1 MKKIILL
8 SIVLNSIFSTS
19 HAQNFKVDTLQYN
32 GDISKFIN
40 IVILGDGYTAKQLDT
55 FILDAK
61 KLSNY
66 LFSQSPWSNYNNYF
80 NVFAIEV
87 ISQESG
93 TKHPNTAPDCGN
105 SVPITNPN
113 TYFGCTFDANSI
125 HRLVVPTNY
134 TNIAMTLAKNFPNY
148 DQVCILAN
156 TPYYGGS
163 GGSYATTTLNTASNE
178 IYAHEIGHSF
188 AALSDEYYAGDGY
201 AGERV
206 NMTKETNPLLVKWKN
221 WMNINGIGIYQHCCG
236 GNSAQWYKPS
246 TNCKMQSL
254 GYSYCSVC
262 KEALIERIHALVNP
276 IVSYT
281 PENLTINSSDSI
293 LHFEL
298 VKLMKPNTNTLKLD
312 WKLDGAPLQSN
323 VESIQIK
330 QKNLTPGL
338 HSLSVVCED
347 TTNFLNIDKHATKH
361 FSTVTW
367 SIQKTIS
374 DIKLTSSEHKISF
387 SLFPN
392 PTNDILHIQIEL
404 DKKSEVSLQLVS
416 LEGKVLRNI
425 LKESK
430 MDETISNSI
439 DIKNLP
445 NGTYLIQAQINDIV
459 HTQSFIKQ

>member
-1 MKKIILL
+1 
-8 SIVLNSIFSTS
+8 
-19 HAQNFKVDTLQYN
+19 
-32 GDISKFIN
+32 
-40 IVILGDGYTAKQLDT
+40 
-55 FILDAK
+55 
-61 KLSNY
+61 
-66 LFSQSPWSNYNNYF
+66 
-80 NVFAIEV
+80 
-87 ISQESG
+87 
-93 TKHPNTAPDCGN
+93 
-105 SVPITNPN
+105 
-113 TYFGCTFDANSI
+113 
-125 HRLVVPTNY
+125 
-134 TNIAMTLAKNFPNY
+134 
-148 DQVCILAN
+148 
-156 TPYYGGS
+156 
-163 GGSYATTTLNTASNE
+163 
-178 IYAHEIGHSF
+178 
-188 AALSDEYYAGDGY
+188 
-201 AGERV
+201 
-206 NMTKETNPLLVKWKN
+206 
-221 WMNINGIGIYQHCCG
+221 
-236 GNSAQWYKPS
+236 
-246 TNCKMQSL
+246 MQSL

-281 PENLTINSSDSI
+281 PENLTVNSSDSI

-298 VKLMKPNTNTLKLD
+298 LKLMKPNTNTLKLN

-338 HSLSVVCED
+338 HALSVVCED
-347 TTNFLNIDKHATKH
+347 TTNFLNIDNHSTKH

-374 DIKLTSSEHKISF
+374 EIKLTSSEHKISF

-416 LEGKVLRNI
+416 LEGMVLRNI

-430 MDETISNSI
+430 IDETISNSI

-445 NGTYLIQAQINDIV
+445 NGTYLIQAQINDLV